1 MSRVKV
7 FQNEEQL
14 KKAFSEKN
22 IRVIRIGE
30 KKVCLAMHGQT
41 FFCFEHLCP
50 HQMHP
55 LDEGKITEFGEIVCP
70 LHEYRYNLKTGTE
83 ASQRCRDLKTFKVD
97 INDEGVFINLY

>member
-1 MSRVKV
+1 MSKVKV

-30 KKVCLAMHGQT
+30 KRVCLARHGQT
-41 FFCFEHLCP
+41 FYCFEHLCP

-55 LDEGKITEFGEIVCP
+55 LSEGQITEFGEIVCP

-97 INDEGVFINLY
+97 INSEGIFINLY